1 MTFMRKVTGLSAAV
15 LALAGTASLAMA
27 ADYTWKMQS
36 NLNPGEPG
44 YIAAEDFAQ
53 NVNEMSGGR
62 IEIEMFPGGSL
73 FPLADGLE
81 SISLGIADIAV
92 LTGGYFSGKMGPI
105 ANLETGVPG
114 SLRTPLERYTFFYE
128 EGFIDVVREAFAAQD
143 VYYVAPQLSSSW
155 DIMSKEP
162 ITSAEDFE
170 GLKIRTFGLEA
181 EWFESLGASPVFMG
195 GSEIYTA
202 LATGV
207 LDAAR
212 WSSAAGN
219 FKSSYHEVAKYYLS
233 NSPMP
238 VPNNFFAMNM
248 GVWDGLPDDLKAIV
262 EDAAKLSSFKY
273 LSLTALEDADA
284 LAQMQEAG
292 VEVTTIP
299 EEEWA
304 EMEGN
309 AQELWQAYAEEDEL
323 TAKAVQMLQDFMA
336 KLGR

>member
-1 MTFMRKVTGLSAAV
+1 MTLMRNLSGFSAAV
-15 LALAGTASLAMA
+15 LALAGSATIAMA
-27 ADYTWKMQS
+27 ADYNWKMQS

-44 YIAAEDFAQ
+44 YIAAEDFAA
-53 NVNEMSGGR
+53 NVEKMSGGR
-62 IEIEMFPGGSL
+62 IEIEMFPGGAL

-81 SISLGIADIAV
+81 SVSLGIADMAV
-92 LTGGYFSGKMGPI
+92 LTGGYFAGKMGPI

-128 EGFIDVVREAFAAQD
+128 EGFIDLVREAFETQG
-143 VYYVAPQLSSSW
+143 VFYVAPQLSSSW

-162 ITSAEDFE
+162 ITSAADFE

-181 EWFESLGASPVFMG
+181 EWFSSLGASPVFMG

-202 LATGV
+202 LATGA

-212 WSSAAGN
+212 WSSPAGN
-219 FKSSYHEVAKYYLS
+219 YKSSYHEVAKYYLA

-238 VPNNFFAMNM
+238 VPNNFFAMNLD
-248 GVWDGLPDDLKAIV
+248 VWNGLPDDLKAII

-273 LSLTALEDADA
+273 LSLTALNDAAA
-284 LAQMQEAG
+284 LAAMKEAG

-299 EEEWA
+299 DAEWT
-304 EMEGN
+304 EME
-309 AQELWQAYAEEDEL
+309 AKAKDLWMAYAEQDEL
-323 TAKAVQMLQDFMA
+323 TAQAVQMLQDYMA

>member
-1 MTFMRKVTGLSAAV
+1 MTFMRKLSGLSAAV
-15 LALAGTASLAMA
+15 LALTGTATFALA
-27 ADYTWKMQS
+27 ADFSWKMQS

-44 YIAAEDFAQ
+44 YIAAEDFAE
-53 NVNEMSGGR
+53 NVNRMSGGR
-62 IEIEMFPGGSL
+62 IEIEMFPGGAL

-81 SISLGIADIAV
+81 SISLGIADLAV
-92 LTGGYFSGKMGPI
+92 LTGGYFAGKMGPI

-128 EGFIDVVREAFAAQD
+128 EGFIDVVREAFAKQD
-143 VYYVAPQLSSSW
+143 VHYVAPQLSSSW

-162 ITSAEDFE
+162 ITSAADFE

-212 WSSAAGN
+212 WSSPAGN

-238 VPNNFFAMNM
+238 VPNNFFAMNT
-248 GVWDGLPDDLKAIV
+248 GVWNSLPDDLKAVV
-262 EDAAKLSSFKY
+262 EEAAKLSSFKY
-273 LSLTALEDADA
+273 MSLTALNDADA
-284 LAQMQEAG
+284 LNQMKEAG

-299 EEEWA
+299 DAEWA
-304 EMEGN
+304 EME
-309 AQELWQAYAEEDEL
+309 AKAKTLWKAYAEEDEL
-323 TAKAVQMLQDFMA
+323 TAKAVKMLEDYMA